1 MPTPG
6 LSLLGFMDQ
15 QQAVNYLRGACV
27 PPDPSDAA
35 LIAEWNAAQAKLGP
49 SLDGAGNPDVQDLS
63 SACQPH
69 IQQLQQ
75 QDWWKAYLVAYPS
88 ATFKAVEID
97 PLLAFQ
103 FHIMNDRSD
112 NHCNG
117 LALGPGIADLLPVC
131 LPLAPKPENFRVSI
145 HGLVP
150 PPNGPL
156 PPTGSFVLVADT
168 LNVQMGERGWF
179 QADNKVGFQFVF
191 GLPFVQVTRC
201 NGQCFLTNG
210 FHRAIGIRTRGA
222 DRMPCIFRDV
232 TNYDEIGIKS
242 DGSTFVAARFNQ
254 PDPPTLRH
262 FTQGRAHEVQIRKML
277 RILEVSWSEHILP
290 E

>member
-131 LPLAPKPENFRVSI
+131 LPLAPKPENFRV
-145 HGLVP
+145 
-150 PPNGPL
+150 
-156 PPTGSFVLVADT
+156 
-168 LNVQMGERGWF
+168 LN
-179 QADNKVGFQFVF
+179 
-191 GLPFVQVTRC
+191 P
-201 NGQCFLTNG
+201 
-210 FHRAIGIRTRGA
+210 RTRAAAKWSVAA
-222 DRMPCIFRDV
+222 DRIIC
-232 TNYDEIGIKS
+232 
-242 DGSTFVAARFNQ
+242 ARCRY
-254 PDPPTLRH
+254 TE
-262 FTQGRAHEVQIRKML
+262 RANGGARV
-277 RILEVSWSEHILP
+277 VSSRQQSWIPVCVRASLCAGYSL
-290 E
+290 